1 MLDTIYWLIA
11 MFIFLLIELATIS
24 LATVWFAAGAAAAA
38 VVATFTNN
46 EYIQFTIFFIVS
58 LATLFLF
65 RPSIAKKFN
74 KKTVPTN
81 VDSLIGRKVVV
92 TEKVDNIASTGTA
105 TLNGNEWTARSA
117 SDNVTFEVGENA
129 IISEISGVKLILT
142 K

>member
-1 MLDTIYWLIA
+1 MLDTLYWLIA

-38 VVATFTNN
+38 LVATVTNN
-46 EYIQFTIFFIVS
+46 GYVQFAVFFIVS

-65 RPSIAKKFN
+65 RPSIAKRFN

-81 VDSLIGRKVVV
+81 VDSLIGRRVIV
-92 TEKVDNIASTGTA
+92 TEKVDNIAATGTA

-117 SDNVTFEVGENA
+117 SDNVTFEAGENA
-129 IISEISGVKLILT
+129 TVSEISGVKLILT

>member
-46 EYIQFTIFFIVS
+46 GYIQFTIFFIVS